1 MMTNRTDRRTTL
13 TVAVLSLLAAQCG
26 GVSNAD
32 GARRAYLGLDRAVDR
47 ALSLAFDGVNAASS
61 ANIPAQMASG
71 DLAGT
76 MLVEGQVSQGSSS
89 NREMRLLVT
98 LTGYRDNVSD
108 TGATD
113 AGATGPA
120 LRLIYSKPASGMPI
134 AMDLSLRPPMFTGT
148 FAGTLDMTGELAG
161 TVTVNVTLSGQL
173 ESMSGSGSRLQRVAG
188 TTRITGT
195 VTSAYGMYPVDVT
208 R

>member
-1 MMTNRTDRRTTL
+1 MMTNFMDRRSTL
-13 TVAVLSLLAAQCG
+13 AVAVLSLLAAQCG

-61 ANIPAQMASG
+61 ANIPPQMASG

-76 MLVEGQVSQGSSS
+76 MLVEGQVSQGSGS

-98 LTGYRDNVSD
+98 LTDYRDNVSD
-108 TGATD
+108 NGDGGSGA
-113 AGATGPA
+113 A
-120 LRLIYSKPASGMPI
+120 LRLIYSKPASGTPI

-148 FAGTLDMTGELAG
+148 FAGTVNMTGELAG
-161 TVTVNVTLSGQL
+161 SVTVNVTLSGQL